1 MSFAI
6 ISIIFNQNVMLPP
19 AHVSQSDA
27 TLLCHLFNQYFNDII
42 TLISNVGQT
51 QNAAAILLKLWHH
64 DVVSFINRNYDYRF
78 PPLTQP
84 ADVAA
89 GMSLEREP

>member
-1 MSFAI
+1 M
-6 ISIIFNQNVMLPP
+6 VLLLLPPP
-19 AHVSQSDA
+19 AHVSQSA

-51 QNAAAILLKLWHH
+51 HGAAAILLKLWHH

-78 PPLTQP
+78 PPLTQT
-84 ADVAA
+84 ADVA